1 MQYPTKGLQNEIDA
15 LRNIQ
20 PDPVPKDVNAASLT
34 DVDTKVSTVEP
45 PFADSEILAEFFE
58 IGNISDG
65 DDEVME
71 CTWKSDLLLA
81 LDFLLV
87 FN

>member
-1 MQYPTKGLQNEIDA
+1 M
-15 LRNIQ
+15 
-20 PDPVPKDVNAASLT
+20 
-34 DVDTKVSTVEP
+34 EP

-58 IGNISDG
+58 IGNVSDG